1 VQPAVGDQRIHHRAA
16 LARFGRAEKQ
26 PVLLLMASSP

>member
-1 VQPAVGDQRIHHRAA
+1 VQSAVGHQGVQHRAA
-16 LARFGRAEKQ
+16 LARFGGAEKQ